1 MLVGRTEGAHYFI
14 SPYYALN
21 THTNPWAPTQPM
33 EKVLWAESPLS
44 RPKNQISA
52 KRCLLARAH
61 SDAAEEQVLPRC
73 SLPAL
78 PEPRES
84 PSQEPRLA
92 KGRFMVHRDY
102 IK

>member
-73 SLPAL
+73 SLPSRSPGNHPARSPGL
-78 PEPRES
+78 PKVASWYTE
-84 PSQEPRLA
+84 
-92 KGRFMVHRDY
+92 
-102 IK
+102 IT